1 MVDITKIPEEE
12 LNNDYRIAHNERQ
25 FCEMAMFA
33 GLKEYNGVD
42 LAEQIMKANT
52 IMEKIMSEI
61 NRRGLTPLVPDGF
74 PPSHRDEPFCECD
87 FCMGFNSRKPTAGKA

>member
-1 MVDITKIPEEE
+1 MVDITKISEEE

-61 NRRGLTPLVPDGF
+61 NRRGLTQRVPDTLDSVASKAVF
-74 PPSHRDEPFCECD
+74 KASAKFTLEDE
-87 FCMGFNSRKPTAGKA
+87 S